1 MTSTFDTWRQ
11 AWWLLKPRERR
22 SAMRVL
28 AVIIVAALFS
38 AVTVV
43 SILPFLTVLADPA
56 QIHETRVF
64 ARVYEM
70 FGFTSD
76 YSFLA
81 AMGVGSLVV
90 IVLGNALQM
99 IKVYMISSFSFV
111 QSYRFSHRLLNRYL
125 RQPYEFFLDSHTGDM
140 NKGIL
145 SEAAQI
151 VNQFYR
157 PLAELVAALLSALA
171 ILTVVI
177 SVNPLIAGSA
187 LLLLGGI
194 YAAIYGTVRAFLRRI
209 GQERVRLNAQRYRI
223 TGEVLGGI
231 KDVKLLGREAA
242 YLERFAAPAAMIA
255 RRQTQMSFIS
265 GLPQFAVQSVAFGG
279 IILLCL
285 LLVDRSAYES
295 GAPLGELLPL
305 IGVFAFAGQR
315 LLPELAKIYNTFS
328 KLQYGLGVVESIT
341 ADFARTAHAR
351 PLPERTP
358 AGIGLR
364 DRLELDGVSYSYPNA
379 EGAGVHDI
387 TLEIRCGER
396 IGVVGSTGAGKTTLA
411 DIVLGL
417 LEPQTGE
424 MRADGIP
431 VTAETVRAWQ
441 QSVGY
446 VPQDIF
452 LTDSSITENIAL
464 GVPAAEIGRDRA
476 IRCAQLA
483 KLHEFITTELP
494 AGYDTTV
501 GERGVRL
508 SGGQRQR
515 IGIARA
521 LYHDADLIV
530 FDEATSALDNLT
542 ERDVMDA
549 VAALPGDKTILM
561 IAHRLSTV
569 RQCDRIIVMERG
581 RLCGIDTW
589 ARLLAENAPFRRIV
603 EAGSTEPGAAPVT
616 ATG

>member
-1 MTSTFDTWRQ
+1 MRETYGTWRR
-11 AWWLLKPRERR
+11 AWLLLTPLERR
-22 SAMRVL
+22 KALRVL
-28 AVIIVAALFS
+28 AVIIVASLSS

-43 SILPFLTVLADPA
+43 SILPFLTVLADPS
-56 QIHETRVF
+56 QIQQVAFLRFT
-64 ARVYEM
+64 YEAL
-70 FGFTSD
+70 GFTSD
-76 YSFLA
+76 YSFLIA
-81 AMGVGSLVV
+81 VGVGSLVV
-90 IVLGNALQM
+90 IILTNALQVL
-99 IKVYMISSFSFV
+99 KVYAITSFSFT
-111 QSYRFSHRLLNRYL
+111 QSYLFSHRLLGRYL

-157 PLAELVAALLSALA
+157 PLAELIAGLLSTIA

-177 SVNPLIAGSA
+177 LVNPVVAGSA

-194 YAAIYGTVRAFLRRI
+194 YAVIYGTARNFMRRI
-209 GQERVRLNAQRYRI
+209 GKERVRLNAQRYRI

-231 KDVKLLGREAA
+231 KDIKLLGHEVT
-242 YLERFAAPAAMIA
+242 YLDRFAEPAAAIA
-255 RRQTQMSFIS
+255 RRQTQMTFIS

-285 LLVDRSAYES
+285 LLVERSAYET
-295 GAPLGELLPL
+295 GAPLGDLLPL
-305 IGVFAFAGQR
+305 VGVFAFAGQR
-315 LLPELAKIYNTFS
+315 ILPELAKIYNTFS
-328 KLQYGLGVVESIT
+328 RLQYGLGVVDSIT
-341 ADFARTAHAR
+341 EDFQRTANGQ
-351 PLPERTP
+351 PLPRTLP
-358 AGIGLR
+358 PGIGLR
-364 DRLELDGVSYSYPNA
+364 DRLELENVSYSYPNA
-379 EGAGVHDI
+379 EGAGLHDVSLKI
-387 TLEIRCGER
+387 FRGER
-396 IGVVGSTGAGKTTLA
+396 IGIVGSTGAGKTTLA

-417 LEPQTGE
+417 LAPQQGE
-424 MRADGIP
+424 MRADGTPI
-431 VTAETVRAWQ
+431 TADNLRAWQ

-452 LTDSSITENIAL
+452 LTDSTITQNIAL
-464 GVPAAEIGRDRA
+464 GVPQSDVDHERA
-476 IRCAQLA
+476 SRCAKLAQL
-483 KLHEFITTELP
+483 HDFITSELP

-549 VAALPGDKTILM
+549 IAALPGDKTIMM

-569 RQCDRIIVMERG
+569 RQCDRIAVLHHG
-581 RLCGIDTW
+581 RLLGLGPWDSLISD
-589 ARLLAENAPFRRIV
+589 NPHFRRIV
-603 EAGSTEPGAAPVT
+603 EASDAA
-616 ATG
+616 